1 MFQASNGKSC
11 PIARILHKL
20 NRAQNTF

>member
-11 PIARILHKL
+11 LIARILHKL